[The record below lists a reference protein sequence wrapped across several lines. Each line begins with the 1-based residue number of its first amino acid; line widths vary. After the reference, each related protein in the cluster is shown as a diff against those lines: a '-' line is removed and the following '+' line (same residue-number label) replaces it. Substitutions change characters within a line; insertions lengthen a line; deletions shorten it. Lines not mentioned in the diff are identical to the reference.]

1 MELMPLRTARG
12 FLEKV
17 SDEYLTSLVPKAEI
31 CFSIIGPMTLDGV
44 KSLNIECQNEDE
56 ANRWFE
62 CLEIV
67 INYFKKTKTI
77 KTAVNI
83 KK

>member
-1 MELMPLRTARG
+1 MELKHLKTAKA
-12 FLEKV
+12 FSEKV
-17 SDEYLTSLVPKAEI
+17 RKIFNLVPKAEI

-44 KSLNIECQNEDE
+44 KSLNVECQNEDD

-77 KTAVNI
+77 KNAVTI